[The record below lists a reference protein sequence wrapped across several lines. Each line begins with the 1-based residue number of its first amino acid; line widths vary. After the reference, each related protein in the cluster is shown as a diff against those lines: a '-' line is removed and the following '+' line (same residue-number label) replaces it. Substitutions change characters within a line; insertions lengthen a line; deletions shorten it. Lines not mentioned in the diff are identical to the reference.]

1 MSNYKIIS
9 NIERLII
16 SNQYKI
22 MAMLATEEYEIQE
35 NARISQIFEN
45 GNPYLYNQYLNHI
58 KDGLNSEEQ
67 DFTLAVLELFDAIR
81 LSLKTLTIDEV
92 NSLNQFQVKFQS
104 FDKHHEVKFYEA
116 VKEIR
121 KHGEFVEVID
131 SGAESAFS
139 PKAELYTNM
148 IAVWESLGRPVL
160 GMTLE
165 QIENILNI

>member
-1 MSNYKIIS
+1 MPNYKILS
-9 NIERLII
+9 DIERLIL

-22 MAMLATEEYEIQE
+22 MAMLSTEEYEIQE
-35 NARISQIFEN
+35 NTRISQIFEN
-45 GNPYLYNQYLNHI
+45 GSPYLYNQYLTHI
-58 KDGLNSEEQ
+58 KDGLISEEQ

-81 LSLKTLTIDEV
+81 LSLRTLTEDEV
-92 NSLNQFQVKFQS
+92 NSLNQFQVKFQG
-104 FDKHHEVKFYEA
+104 FDKNHETKFYEA

-139 PKAELYTNM
+139 SKVELYTNM
-148 IAVWESLGRPVL
+148 IVEWERLGRPVL
-160 GMTLE
+160 GMTLK